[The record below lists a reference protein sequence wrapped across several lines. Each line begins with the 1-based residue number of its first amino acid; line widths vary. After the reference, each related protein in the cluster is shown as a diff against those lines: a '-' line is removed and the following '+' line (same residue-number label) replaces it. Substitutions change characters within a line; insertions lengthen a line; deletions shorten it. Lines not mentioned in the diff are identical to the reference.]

1 MGFLDKIKRQASDAA
16 RKHGDTISGGIDK
29 TGEAVNKATK
39 NKYSHH
45 VAKAKD
51 KAKDGIDRAGGTR

>member
-1 MGFLDKIKRQASDAA
+1 MGFLDKFKRQASDAA

-29 TGEAVNKATK
+29 TGDAVNRATK
-39 NKYSHH
+39 NKYANQ
-45 VAKAKD
+45 VGKAKN